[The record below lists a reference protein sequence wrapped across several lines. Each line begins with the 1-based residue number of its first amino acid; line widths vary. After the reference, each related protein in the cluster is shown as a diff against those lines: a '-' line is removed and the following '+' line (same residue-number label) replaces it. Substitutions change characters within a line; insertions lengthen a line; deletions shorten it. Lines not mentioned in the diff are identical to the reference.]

1 MCKSSCSASMRDP
14 NAGSYEESGWDG
26 PTAGGGA
33 GVIGAVVEC
42 DVTLSVVGGDVLSL
56 LLVTE
61 PPEVVMTTGA
71 GAGGG

>member
-1 MCKSSCSASMRDP
+1 M
-14 NAGSYEESGWDG
+14 
-26 PTAGGGA
+26 
-33 GVIGAVVEC
+33 IGAVAEC